1 MVIEVIPAC
10 SIIVMV
16 VVLAL
21 CSCWKRDRHKSEWI
35 GLHGMVTQKNP
46 DENVNHLPSVTL
58 QPDVNNSENNHNA
71 GDDEDISKRTTLT
84 ATNTRRSLPDI
95 PFEPNRVDSNN
106 TATWVEPASDNVSEL
121 YATVGQYQN
130 SVKRH
135 TLPNGL
141 DSRPSI
147 SQHSS
152 ISQADDAY
160 ARVNYG
166 QLGKKEHPYA
176 RVQNANHAEQ
186 DENSS
191 DETGLLRASTSQ
203 NHNEPI
209 APQRSRR
216 SSVHSGLAVDITAEA
231 AVAGAI
237 AANQDLPY
245 MTPPIAQLNFS
256 GDSQDS
262 SKGYTSISVREPL
275 ANIRAQTKEINK
287 LQRDLDPHYST
298 VSDDSDE
305 VYTTIQE
312 PNQQLYMSGSETYAQ
327 IQPLPLTVEVEVN
340 PVPSSSRTS
349 SLERQESLQ
358 QSYEPAPQPPSVDSL
373 KHVAHS
379 HSRQASSSSS
389 VGLLGSPKPEKRQA
403 NSPLPPP
410 PLISN
415 SPDDPNPKNARL
427 IRLYRRRLL
436 SRTVPTFPDRR
447 SRKAST
453 ICTLKFT
460 KIAAKPL
467 ALHCYYYAHHHYR
480 QRRAR
485 SLKQSPLA
493 EEEEEIDKTRDSDQI
508 HQTNYDEKKYI
519 RKEHD
524 YETLKKQFHISD
536 CGSEPGYASINGP
549 DSLLS
554 MDPGYEVL
562 KRQEAETSSEIDP
575 NYEPLRHRT
584 DSAGYCTI
592 RDQVMDGY
600 SVINK
605 QRKMEDR
612 QAKNCGKIESDEP
625 NYESMPS
632 DYAGGAKSTDSE
644 SDPNYE
650 SVNQNDPN
658 YESVK
663 YLDVNDPPYERLN
676 DDDFTIGGSNKAHHS
691 GYETIDVDSSKKSL
705 DVPYEHLREDT
716 SKTDSESSDYERIQ
730 SNNSMSDC
738 LKPDYETIKPK
749 SSDGS
754 SSKEEP
760 HYDTVNREKSG
771 TSTSDDL
778 PNSDE
783 DIFEV

>member
-1 MVIEVIPAC
+1 
-10 SIIVMV
+10 
-16 VVLAL
+16 
-21 CSCWKRDRHKSEWI
+21 
-35 GLHGMVTQKNP
+35 MVTQKNP

-58 QPDVNNSENNHNA
+58 QSHTNNSEIHDA
-71 GDDEDISKRTTLT
+71 VFDEDDNTKRTTLT

-95 PFEPNRVDSNN
+95 PFEPNRVDGNN
-106 TATWVEPASDNVSEL
+106 ATPWVEPASDNLSEL

-152 ISQADDAY
+152 ISQADDAFSPY

-166 QLGKKEHPYA
+166 KVNKKDHPYA
-176 RVQNANHAEQ
+176 RVQTTNHVEQ
-186 DENSS
+186 DETGS
-191 DETGLLRASTSQ
+191 DETRLLRPSTSQ
-203 NHNEPI
+203 NHTEPV

-216 SSVHSGLAVDITAEA
+216 SSAQSGAEA
-231 AVAGAI
+231 DIPAATAVAGGI
-237 AANQDLPY
+237 AANQELPY

-298 VSDDSDE
+298 VSDDSDD

-312 PNQQLYMSGSETYAQ
+312 PSQQMYMSGSETYAQ
-327 IQPLPLTVEVEVN
+327 IQPPPLTVEVELN
-340 PVPSSSRTS
+340 PQPSVSGTS
-349 SLERQESLQ
+349 SLERQENND
-358 QSYEPAPQPPSVDSL
+358 QSYEAPQPPSVDSL

-410 PLISN
+410 PHVSN
-415 SPDDPNPKNARL
+415 SPDVPRSPVSKSIDDMYAKVHKNRNKPPKEDPDPINRGSE
-427 IRLYRRRLL
+427 R
-436 SRTVPTFPDRR
+436 SSFHS
-447 SRKAST
+447 SRKISNN
-453 ICTLKFT
+453 
-460 KIAAKPL
+460 
-467 ALHCYYYAHHHYR
+467 
-480 QRRAR
+480 
-485 SLKQSPLA
+485 SSPLA
-493 EEEEEIDKTRDSDQI
+493 EEVDEMISTTPPEQLPLKCE
-508 HQTNYDEKKYI
+508 EKKYT

-524 YETLKKQFHISD
+524 YETLKKQFHIPDYEKVKGED

-554 MDPGYEVL
+554 TDPGYEVL
-562 KRQEAETSSEIDP
+562 KKQEISSEIDP

-584 DSAGYCTI
+584 DSAGYTSI
-592 RDQVMDGY
+592 RDEVNDGY

-605 QRKMEDR
+605 QRKLEER
-612 QAKNCGKIESDEP
+612 QAKNGNSSKDLSGSDEP

-632 DYAGGAKSTDSE
+632 DYAGVKSTDSE

-650 SVNQNDPN
+650 SVSHNDPN

-676 DDDFTIGGSNKAHHS
+676 DDDSTRTDDLTSSKSKGQHS
-691 GYETIDVDSSKKSL
+691 GYETIELDSSNGAGGGDRKRPSDL
-705 DVPYEHLREDT
+705 PYEYLKEET
-716 SKTDSESSDYERIQ
+716 SAESESSDYEKIQ
-730 SNNSMSDC
+730 NNSNNH
-738 LKPDYETIKPK
+738 LKPDYETITPK
-749 SSDGS
+749 SLDCS

-771 TSTSDDL
+771 TSTSEDM

-783 DIFEV
+783 DLFEV